1 MGEMEV
7 ETSVKA
13 RSFNDTTDP
22 SLASTDTDPEHI
34 EDSPSCRCGCIPPD
48 LMSLFQ
54 MAALRSKYRE
64 KMRKAAAIEVY
75 DHPHPDQDHPHDHPD
90 HDHPH
95 DHPDHDHPHDHPDHD
110 QPHDHPDHDHPHD
123 HPDQG
128 HPHPHV
134 HVSTAIGP

>member
-1 MGEMEV
+1 MEV

-75 DHPHPDQDHPHDHPD
+75 DHPHPDQDHPHDHPHPD
-90 HDHPH
+90 QDHPH